1 MTNAADRTKEY
12 YALVTDQEIGAI
24 ARNLLGDRVTEET
37 PARLFCDCP
46 NHKSLSHRSLHVRLD
61 VQSWICFGCGK
72 GGDVLQLVE
81 FIQSGCVMSGHS
93 GEMPES
99 HRKARDW
106 LAAKAGLPPLGQYG
120 LSPQQIAEMEQRR
133 AFETRV
139 QDTLSALADYYHH
152 RLKQNS
158 DACRWLAS
166 KYAIRDETI
175 DNLRIGFAANEP
187 WKDTAGVEHL
197 GLIGYL
203 RKQGFTQR
211 EMAATG
217 AFVPTREDRLLP
229 FFRERLVFP
238 YWSRGRVVFMIGRK
252 TPWTPDNK
260 YEQGKYKKLPVHNDD
275 SRSYIA
281 PCIDN
286 SALYNEDCLLARPER
301 VVITEGVTD
310 CIALMQAG
318 LPAISPV
325 TVQIR
330 GDDWDRIIPKLRGV
344 QTVYIC
350 QDNEMSQAGLKG
362 ALRTADKLSQQG
374 IETKIVTLPLGAAQ
388 EIARRKLKDVFALEA
403 SVGPARLKEILK
415 DRSPQALAEAERLLG
430 EAKIDVN
437 DYFAS
442 GKTSADF
449 EVLLRDARAP
459 LEFAITEIPADLTS
473 AQRDKLLEPVLE
485 GIARRSSL
493 EQSRLLKAIQTRFG
507 KAELSLTVLRE
518 HIRTIGREASQTG
531 RYNAREERVRAK
543 RASPAPAG
551 SCRLRIDEVLIETEL
566 TAGTPDYTKAAEAAF
581 DWFKA
586 HGGMFFRNADS
597 SPFMC
602 FENDLF
608 WMDSGDRSRKRKYAA
623 LMLKHT
629 GMLQTTN
636 GGRTFF
642 DALASLAVT
651 HGEERDHLSWLHT
664 DVTGQTIWFNLNN
677 REHEIAKITPEGV
690 EIMKNGSNAD
700 RVILGYSDKMA
711 PVCFLANADLAEADR
726 AITELLAD
734 NFTCAQGDR
743 FFILS
748 WLSCFLLLDFA
759 GTKPMTRFE
768 GPTSSGKTTAAK
780 LITTLLYGEPHHK
793 ISTLAANY
801 TDGAKNPLLALDNIE
816 VQQMTDGLTEFMLTS
831 ITGVAREKRKG
842 GTDTENVS
850 EHVKCLLNT
859 TGIEPLRGD
868 LSEILS
874 RTFAIEFD
882 LGAHSSN
889 CFLDS
894 EVIAAIRQK
903 RDLILSAIMK
913 RTSHVL
919 AMIRDGKR
927 RQVMIAL
934 NQFLGTHDKRRC
946 NDYLSLMYLM
956 TLAGAPDEQIE
967 PMFDNLHPEFIEQIR
982 RINKSSRETAR
993 GANPIAAALDALFNA
1008 WRNSVKL
1015 DKQTWYV
1022 QDEHGHHVCNFI
1034 ERFHLSN
1041 FEGESVLR
1049 DVSASQLCTAFGVV
1063 ARQFGINCQ
1072 YKNAVQLGK
1081 RIRNDL
1087 EVIKEAGF
1095 EIAIQEFRGR
1105 QKLYDIVRL
1114 PEPR

>member
-1 MTNAADRTKEY
+1 MNHADVREY
-12 YALVTDQEIGAI
+12 YSKVTDIDIGAV
-24 ARNLLGDRVTEET
+24 ARELLDGRITEET
-37 PARLFCDCP
+37 PPRLLCDCP
-46 NHKSLSHRSLHVRLD
+46 RHQSQSHRSLHIRLD
-61 VQSWICFGCGK
+61 AQAWICFGCGK

-81 FIQSGCVMSGHS
+81 FIQSGSVTSGRS
-93 GEMPES
+93 GEMPDS
-99 HRKARDW
+99 HRKAREW
-106 LAAKAGLPPLGQYG
+106 LATKAGLPPLGQYG
-120 LSPQQIAEMEQRR
+120 LSPEQLAEVEKRR

-139 QDTLSALADYYHH
+139 QDALSAIAEYYHQ
-152 RLKQNS
+152 RLMHHPE
-158 DACRWLAS
+158 AREWLAA
-166 KYAIRDETI
+166 KYAIADEMV
-175 DNLRIGFAANEP
+175 DRLRIGFSSNGQ
-187 WKDTAGVEHL
+187 WKDASGNEHPGV
-197 GLIGYL
+197 IAWL
-203 RKQGFTQR
+203 RQQGFSMR
-211 EMAATG
+211 ELAATG
-217 AFVPTREDRLLP
+217 AFVPTRDYRLMP
-229 FFRERLVFP
+229 FFKERLVFP
-238 YWSRGRVVFMIGRK
+238 YWSRGRVVFLIGRQ

-260 YEQGKYKKLPVHNDD
+260 YEKGKYKKLPVHNPE
-275 SRSYIA
+275 SRRHVD

-286 SALYNEDCLLARPER
+286 GVLYNEDCLLARPDR
-301 VVITEGVTD
+301 VIITEGVTD

-330 GDDWDRIIPKLRGV
+330 ADDWKRIIPKLRGV

-350 QDNEMSQAGLKG
+350 QDNEISQAGLKG
-362 ALRTADKLSQQG
+362 ALRTADRLAEEG
-374 IETKIVTLPLGAAQ
+374 IETRIVTLPLGEKQ
-388 EIARRKLKDVFALEA
+388 ETARNSLKNEFSLEA
-403 SVGPARLKEILK
+403 SVGPAKLKELLK
-415 DRSPQALAEAERLLG
+415 GSSAERIAKAERLLG
-430 EAKIDVN
+430 EAKVDVN
-437 DYFAS
+437 DYFLS
-442 GKTSADF
+442 GATAADF
-449 EVLLRDARAP
+449 EALLTEARAP
-459 LEFAITEIPADLTS
+459 LEFAIDEIPAGLP
-473 AQRDKLLEPVLE
+473 AAERDKLLEPVLE
-485 GIARRSSL
+485 EIAGRSPI
-493 EQSRLLKAIQTRFG
+493 EQSRLLKAVQDRFG
-507 KAELSLTVLRE
+507 KGELSLTVLRE
-518 HIRTIGREASQTG
+518 HIKSLGRNASQG
-531 RYNAREERVRAK
+531 GKGNAREERVRAK
-543 RASPAPAG
+543 RDSSAPSG
-551 SCRLRIDEVLIETEL
+551 SCRARVDEVLITTEI
-566 TAGTPDYTKAAEAAF
+566 ANGYPDYPQAAEAAF
-581 DWFKA
+581 EWFKA
-586 HGGMFFRNADS
+586 HGAMFFHTAES

-623 LMLKHT
+623 LMLRQT

-642 DALASLAVT
+642 DAIASLAVT

-664 DVTGQTIWFNLNN
+664 DVASQTIWFNLNN

-700 RVILGYSDKMA
+700 RMILGYSDKMA
-711 PVCFLANADLAEADR
+711 PIHFQPGADLAEADR
-726 AITELLAD
+726 AVTELLAD

-743 FFILS
+743 FFILT

-768 GPTSSGKTTAAK
+768 GPSASGKTTASK
-780 LITTLLYGEPHHK
+780 LITTLLYGQPHHK

-842 GTDTENVS
+842 GTDSENVS
-850 EHVKCLLNT
+850 EQVKCLLNT

-882 LGAHSSN
+882 LNAHSSN

-903 RDLILSAIMK
+903 RDLIISAILK

-927 RQVMIAL
+927 RRVMLAL
-934 NQFLGTHDKRRC
+934 GRILGAHDKRRC

-956 TLAGAPDEQIE
+956 TLAGAPDEQLE
-967 PMFDNLHPEFIEQIR
+967 PLFDEPHPEFIEQIWR
-982 RINKSSRETAR
+982 VNRTSRETAR

-1008 WRNSVKL
+1008 WRNARRL
-1015 DKQTWYV
+1015 DEQARYAPN
-1022 QDEHGHHVCNFI
+1022 ERAHHVANFI
-1034 ERFHLSN
+1034 ERYHLGN
-1041 FEGESVLR
+1041 FEGDSLLV

-1063 ARQFGINCQ
+1063 ARQFGLNCQ

-1081 RIRNDL
+1081 RIRNDQ
-1087 EVIKEAGF
+1087 EIIEEAGF
-1095 EIAIQEFRGR
+1095 EITAEIKRSKKTSYCIR
-1105 QKLYDIVRL
+1105 RL
-1114 PEPR
+1114 TD